1 MRPPAASLL
10 KPFSYDPWQEE
21 QSMEKLI
28 EIVLDLLPM
37 TVVIVIG
44 IGLLGFLNRRMALK
58 SKELAGEGTFRRQ
71 IVLTFLAILFVVAV
85 IVTAPLAETM
95 QGNLISL
102 FGIAVTAV
110 IALSSTTLASNAMA
124 GLMLRAVRNFKRGD
138 YIRCGDFL
146 GRVTERGLFHTEIQ
160 NERSDLI
167 TLPNLHLATNPVTVI
182 RPSGTFVSAR
192 LSLGYDLQHDE
203 IEKLLI
209 EAAEH
214 AGLVEAFVRIRS
226 LGDFSVTYEISGQLV
241 DTKKFLGSKS
251 ALHRAVLDTLHGA
264 GVEIVSPTF
273 MNQRQ
278 IKEGH
283 AFVPE
288 VEAPAE
294 PTRDRS
300 PDSLVFD
307 KADQV
312 EKVEDLRLR
321 LTALDNEIAEL
332 EAKAK
337 ASEGPE
343 AGKIKETIFL
353 RQRIRERLV
362 ERIADLE
369 EKVSE

>member
-1 MRPPAASLL
+1 
-10 KPFSYDPWQEE
+10 
-21 QSMEKLI
+21 MEKLI
-28 EIVLDLLPM
+28 TIVLDLLPM
-37 TVVIVIG
+37 TVVIVVG
-44 IGLLGFLNRRMALK
+44 FSLLGFLNRRLVQK

-71 IVLTFLAILFVVAV
+71 IVLTFLALFFVVAV
-85 IVTAPLAETM
+85 IVTAPLKENT

-102 FGIAVTAV
+102 FGIAVTGV

-124 GLMLRAVRNFKRGD
+124 GLMLRAVRNFNRGD
-138 YIRCGDFL
+138 FIRCGDFL

-209 EAAEH
+209 QAAES

-226 LGDFSVTYEISGQLV
+226 LGDFSVTYEVSGQLGE
-241 DTKKFLGSKS
+241 TKKFLGAKS
-251 ALHRAVLDTLHGA
+251 ALHRAVLDTLHAA
-264 GVEIVSPTF
+264 GIEIVSPTF
-273 MNQRQ
+273 MNQRL
-278 IKEGH
+278 IKGDQ

-288 VEAPAE
+288 VEAPAD
-294 PTRDRS
+294 PTRDRG
-300 PDSLVFD
+300 PDSVVFD

-321 LTALDNEIAEL
+321 LTALDKEIADL
-332 EAKAK
+332 EAQVKVA
-337 ASEGPE
+337 EGGE
-343 AGKIKETIFL
+343 AEKIQETVFL

-362 ERIADLE
+362 DRIAELE
-369 EKVSE
+369 KKVDQ

>member
-1 MRPPAASLL
+1 
-10 KPFSYDPWQEE
+10 
-21 QSMEKLI
+21 MEKLI
-28 EIVLDLLPM
+28 EIVLELLPM
-37 TVVIVIG
+37 TVVIIIG
-44 IGLLGFLNRRMALK
+44 VSALGFLNRRMDRK
-58 SKELAGEGTFRRQ
+58 SLELAGEGTFRRQ
-71 IVLTFLAILFVVAV
+71 MVLTLLALVFVVAV
-85 IVTAPLAETM
+85 IVTAPLNENM

-102 FGIAVTAV
+102 FGIAVTGV
-110 IALSSTTLASNAMA
+110 IALSSATLASNAMA

-167 TLPNLHLATNPVTVI
+167 TLPNLHVATNPVTVI
-182 RPSGTFVSAR
+182 RPSGTFVSAK

-209 EAAEH
+209 EAAER

-226 LGDFSVTYEISGQLV
+226 LGDFSVTYEVSGQLSE
-241 DTKKFLGSKS
+241 TKKFLASKS

-278 IKEGH
+278 IKEDH
-283 AFVPE
+283 VFVPE
-288 VEAPAE
+288 VEAPAD
-294 PTRDRS
+294 PTRDRG
-300 PDSLVFD
+300 PDSVVFD

-312 EKVEDLRLR
+312 ERVEDLRLR
-321 LTALDNEIAEL
+321 LTALDQEIAEL
-332 EAKAK
+332 EAKVK
-337 ASEGPE
+337 ASEGGE
-343 AGKIKETIFL
+343 AEKIQETVFL

-362 ERIADLE
+362 ERIADI
-369 EKVSE
+369 EKRVDE

>member
-1 MRPPAASLL
+1 
-10 KPFSYDPWQEE
+10 
-21 QSMEKLI
+21 MEKLI
-28 EIVLDLLPM
+28 QVGLNILPM

-44 IGLLGFLNRRMALK
+44 VSLLGFLNRRLARK
-58 SKELAGEGTFRRQ
+58 SKELAGDGTFRRQ
-71 IVLTFLAILFVVAV
+71 MVLTFLALFFIVAV
-85 IVTAPLAETM
+85 IVTAPLNETT

-124 GLMLRAVRNFKRGD
+124 GLMLRAVRHFKRGD

-167 TLPNLHLATNPVTVI
+167 TLSNLFLATNPVTVI
-182 RPSGTFVSAR
+182 RPSGTFVSAT

-209 EAAEH
+209 EAAGL
-214 AGLVEAFVRIRS
+214 AGLVEAFVRIRE
-226 LGDFSVTYEISGQLV
+226 LGDFSVTYEVSGQLS
-241 DTKKFLGSKS
+241 DTKRFLGSKS
-251 ALHRAVLDTLHGA
+251 ALHRAMLDTLHRA

-278 IKEGH
+278 IKQGE

-288 VEAPAE
+288 VKVPTD
-294 PTRDRS
+294 PTRDKG

-321 LTALDNEIAEL
+321 LTALNEEITRL
-332 EAKAK
+332 EAQVKA
-337 ASEGPE
+337 AEGDE
-343 AGKIKETIFL
+343 AEKIQETIFL

-362 ERIADLE
+362 ERIADI
-369 EKVSE
+369 EKKVGE

>member
-1 MRPPAASLL
+1 
-10 KPFSYDPWQEE
+10 
-21 QSMEKLI
+21 MEKLF
-28 EIVLDLLPM
+28 EIILNLLPM

-44 IGLLGFLNRRMALK
+44 VSVLGILNRRMDRK
-58 SKELAGEGTFRRQ
+58 SLEMAGEGTFRRQ
-71 IVLTFLAILFVVAV
+71 MVLTFLALVFIVAI
-85 IVTAPLAETM
+85 IVTAPLKEHT

-102 FGIAVTAV
+102 FGIAVTGV
-110 IALSSTTLASNAMA
+110 IALSSATLASNAMA

-182 RPSGTFVSAR
+182 RPTGTFVSAT

-209 EAAEH
+209 EAAGH
-214 AGLVEAFVRIRS
+214 AGLLEAFVRIRA
-226 LGDFSVTYEISGQLV
+226 LGDFSVTYEVSGQLD

-251 ALHRAVLDTLHGA
+251 ALHRAILDTLHRA

-273 MNQRQ
+273 MNQRL
-278 IKEGH
+278 IKDDR

-288 VEAPAE
+288 VADDKPIEQAG
-294 PTRDRS
+294 DRS
-300 PDSLVFD
+300 PDTLVFD

-321 LTALDNEIAEL
+321 LTALDKEITDL
-332 EAKAK
+332 EAQVKAT
-337 ASEGPE
+337 EGDE
-343 AGKIKETIFL
+343 AEKIQETIFL

-362 ERIADLE
+362 ERIADI
-369 EKVSE
+369 EKKVGE

>member
-1 MRPPAASLL
+1 
-10 KPFSYDPWQEE
+10 
-21 QSMEKLI
+21 MEKLI
-28 EIVLDLLPM
+28 EIVLSLLPM

-44 IGLLGFLNRRMALK
+44 GSLLGFLNRRLARK

-71 IVLTFLAILFVVAV
+71 MVFNFIALFFVVAI
-85 IVTAPLAETM
+85 IVTAPIEDAT
-95 QGNLISL
+95 QSNLISL

-182 RPSGTFVSAR
+182 RPSGTFVSAK
-192 LSLGYDLQHDE
+192 LSLSYDLQHDE
-203 IEKLLI
+203 IEKHLI
-209 EAAEH
+209 DAAEH
-214 AGLVEAFVRIRS
+214 AGLVEPFVRIRT
-226 LGDFSVTYEISGQLV
+226 LGDFSVTYEVSGRLG

-251 ALHRAVLDTLHGA
+251 ALHRAVLDTLHRA

-273 MNQRQ
+273 MNRRQ
-278 IKEGH
+278 ITVDR
-283 AFVPE
+283 AFIPE
-288 VEAPAE
+288 VKAPKD

-300 PDSLVFD
+300 PDSVVFD

-312 EKVEDLRLR
+312 EKVEDLRAR
-321 LTALDNEIAEL
+321 LTALDKEIAEL
-332 EAKAK
+332 TAKVKATEGDEA
-337 ASEGPE
+337 E
-343 AGKIKETIFL
+343 KIQETVFL

-362 ERIADLE
+362 ERIADI
-369 EKVSE
+369 EKKVDE

>member
-1 MRPPAASLL
+1 
-10 KPFSYDPWQEE
+10 
-21 QSMEKLI
+21 MEKLI

-37 TVVIVIG
+37 TLVIVFG
-44 IGLLGFLNRRMALK
+44 VGFLGFLNRRMDLK

-71 IVLTFLAILFVVAV
+71 VVLTFLGMFFIVAV
-85 IVTAPLAETM
+85 IVTAPLNEST

-102 FGIAVTAV
+102 FGIAVTGV

-209 EAAEH
+209 EAAER

-226 LGDFSVTYEISGQLV
+226 LGDFSVTYEVSGLLGE
-241 DTKKFLGSKS
+241 TKRFLGSKS

-278 IKEGH
+278 IKAGH
-283 AFVPE
+283 AFIPE
-288 VEAPAE
+288 VEEPAD
-294 PTRDRS
+294 PTRDRG

-321 LTALDNEIAEL
+321 LVALDKEIAEL
-332 EAKAK
+332 EVRVK
-337 ASEGPE
+337 ASEGDE
-343 AGKIKETIFL
+343 AEKIQETVFL

-362 ERIADLE
+362 ERIADI
-369 EKVSE
+369 EKKVDE

>member
-1 MRPPAASLL
+1 
-10 KPFSYDPWQEE
+10 
-21 QSMEKLI
+21 MEKLV
-28 EIVLDLLPM
+28 EIVLSLLPM
-37 TVVIVIG
+37 TVVIVVG
-44 IGLLGFLNRRMALK
+44 FSVLGFLNRRLVRK

-71 IVLTFLAILFVVAV
+71 MVLTFLALFFIVAV
-85 IVTAPLAETM
+85 IVTAPLKGNT

-102 FGIAVTAV
+102 FGIAIAAV

-182 RPSGTFVSAR
+182 RPSGTFVSAK

-203 IEKLLI
+203 IEKHLVD
-209 EAAEH
+209 AAEH
-214 AGLVEAFVRIRS
+214 AGLVEPFVRILT
-226 LGDFSVTYEISGQLV
+226 LGDISVTYEVSGRLA

-251 ALHRAVLDTLHGA
+251 VLHRAVLDTLHGA
-264 GVEIVSPTF
+264 GIEIVSPNF

-278 IKEGH
+278 IAGEG
-283 AFVPE
+283 AFIPE
-288 VEAPAE
+288 VATETSGAP
-294 PTRDRS
+294 TLDRD

-307 KADQV
+307 EA
-312 EKVEDLRLR
+312 EK
-321 LTALDNEIAEL
+321 IQ
-332 EAKAK
+332 
-337 ASEGPE
+337 
-343 AGKIKETIFL
+343 ETIFL

-362 ERIADLE
+362 ERITDI
-369 EKVSE
+369 EKKVDE

>member
-1 MRPPAASLL
+1 
-10 KPFSYDPWQEE
+10 
-21 QSMEKLI
+21 MEKLI
-28 EIVLDLLPM
+28 GIVLDLLPM

-44 IGLLGFLNRRMALK
+44 IGVLGFLNRRMVRK
-58 SKELAGEGTFRRQ
+58 SVELAGEGTFTRQ
-71 IVLTFLAILFVVAV
+71 ITVTFFALFFVVAV
-85 IVTAPLAETM
+85 IVTAPLKENT

-182 RPSGTFVSAR
+182 RPSGTFVSAM
-192 LSLGYDLQHDE
+192 LSLGYDNQHDE

-209 EAAEH
+209 KAAER

-226 LGDFSVTYEISGQLV
+226 LGDFSVTYEVSGQLG
-241 DTKKFLGSKS
+241 DTKRFLGSKS

-278 IKEGH
+278 ITKGH
-283 AFVPE
+283 AFIPE
-288 VEAPAE
+288 VEEPAD
-294 PTRDRS
+294 PTRVRG
-300 PDSLVFD
+300 PDALVFD

-321 LTALDNEIAEL
+321 LTALDKEIAEL
-332 EAKAK
+332 EATVKT
-337 ASEGPE
+337 SEGEE
-343 AGKIKETIFL
+343 AEKIQETVFL

-362 ERIADLE
+362 ERIAE
-369 EKVSE
+369 IEQKVDE

>member
-1 MRPPAASLL
+1 M
-10 KPFSYDPWQEE
+10 E
-21 QSMEKLI
+21 QLI
-28 EIVLDLLPM
+28 KIVLDLLPM
-37 TVVIVIG
+37 AVVIVIG
-44 IGLLGFLNRRMALK
+44 VGVLGFLNRRMDQK
-58 SKELAGEGTFRRQ
+58 SIELAGEGTFRRQ
-71 IVLTFLAILFVVAV
+71 MVLTLLALFFVVAV
-85 IVTAPLAETM
+85 IVTAPLNENT

-102 FGIAVTAV
+102 FGIAVTGV

-182 RPSGTFVSAR
+182 RPSGTFVSAK

-209 EAAEH
+209 EAAER

-226 LGDFSVTYEISGQLV
+226 LGDFSVTYEVSGQLG
-241 DTKKFLGSKS
+241 DTKRFLASKS
-251 ALHRAVLDTLHGA
+251 ALHRAVLDTLHRA

-283 AFVPE
+283 AFIPE
-288 VEAPAE
+288 VEEPAD
-294 PTRDRS
+294 PKRDRG

-312 EKVEDLRLR
+312 EKVEDLRQR
-321 LTALDNEIAEL
+321 LAALDKEIAEL
-332 EAKAK
+332 EARVK
-337 ASEGPE
+337 ASEGDE
-343 AGKIKETIFL
+343 AEKIQETVFL

-362 ERIADLE
+362 ERIADI
-369 EKVSE
+369 EKRVDE